1 MTPAVF
7 LAILCL
13 AVTSAAES
21 SEPILDAEHEDQPIK
36 NEQDRE
42 GYRRQIW
49 EEFMKKVEL
58 YYKKNAQKNDSLNTE
73 MEDIDD
79 FENDQNT
86 DSFNIEMED
95 FNDLTDAEFKNLMD
109 KILFPMFGE
118 EEKDQPAGDDDPKLE
133 DLSRSDDV
141 TPVQD

>member
-79 FENDQNT
+79 F
-86 DSFNIEMED
+86 
-95 FNDLTDAEFKNLMD
+95 TDAEFKNLMD